1 MILIDEYRWYI
12 RNQWYV
18 LEVENHCLLL
28 PTKTQFSD
36 VMLLSAQHLSNLQ
49 RFRGSSTTQVA
60 SVAYVHPEERERDT
74 PAAHQSMYFDLH
86 KNIEIYWDILYKI
99 ICLNISLLLLLLIY
113 YAQCHHCL
121 PQEMGCFGSWGS
133 KLATNKKTLS
143 KFSIASI
150 TIEHGPFVDDLP
162 RTYHVFFWMS
172 IAVFNDQCP
181 TPPLECLWA
190 RSTVFGRCSFCICWH
205 SPLCWWQCPNW
216 PHCTQYLKNL
226 HILLTKNGGH
236 IGFLPSYE
244 KWRTTA

>member
-1 MILIDEYRWYI
+1 MICVGSR
-12 RNQWYV
+12 
-18 LEVENHCLLL
+18 
-28 PTKTQFSD
+28 KS
-36 VMLLSAQHLSNLQ
+36 LSFVANKNTVFWCYASVCSTLVK
-49 RFRGSSTTQVA
+49 SSTVPWFLNNP
-60 SVAYVHPEERERDT
+60 SCKRSLRVPWRERERDT

-113 YAQCHHCL
+113 YAECHHCL

-162 RTYHVFFWMS
+162 RTYHVFFLMS